1 LNICIIG
8 AGYVGLNTAV
18 VLAYL
23 GQQVTCVEQSREK
36 LDLLRRNRAP
46 FLENGLEELL
56 VDHNVQ
62 SHLQFAAEGHS
73 TFPQSD
79 VIMIA
84 VGTPSR
90 QNGKADISQVE
101 RAASEIAVCIKPDQ
115 EVTVVVKS
123 TVPVG
128 TSLRVQHLVKET
140 LSRNKISA
148 DIGFASNPEFLREG
162 QALFDTLYP
171 ERVIIG
177 SYSKRAIEM
186 LARLYEP
193 ILQQSFTQPSF
204 IHQALPKRP
213 QLLVVNP
220 RSAELTKYAANAFL
234 ATKISFINEIAGLSE
249 RLGADVEEIAQ
260 GMGLDSRIGNSFL
273 KAGAGWGGSCFPK
286 DTDTL
291 VTMAEECG
299 YSMPIVQ
306 ATIAVNKRQRT
317 AIVEKLQSGLKGVRG
332 RKIGILGLA
341 FKPGTDD
348 LREAPAL
355 DIIEQL
361 LERDAYLKVHDPAAL
376 DNFQTTPLAAKVS
389 IVDTPFLCAKDCD
402 ALVLMTEW
410 EEYCLLD
417 WQLVRQQ
424 MAGDLIVDARNI
436 LDRKVLGQANLRV
449 IGIGR

>member
-1 LNICIIG
+1 LNVSIIG
-8 AGYVGLNTAV
+8 AGYVGLNTGVA
-18 VLAYL
+18 LAYL
-23 GQQVTCVEQSREK
+23 GHQVTCVEQSREK
-36 LDLLRRNRAP
+36 LDLLLQYQAP
-46 FLENGLEELL
+46 FLENGLSELL

-62 SHLQFAAEGHS
+62 SHLRFTAEGRS
-73 TFPQSD
+73 AFPQSD

-101 RAASEIAVCIKPDQ
+101 RAAGEIAVCIRPDQ
-115 EVTVVVKS
+115 ELTVVVKS

-128 TSLRVQHLVKET
+128 TSLRVQHLVKEA
-140 LSRNKISA
+140 LSRNNISA

-177 SYSKRAIEM
+177 SHSKLAIEM
-186 LARLYEP
+186 LTRLYEP
-193 ILQQSFTQPSF
+193 ILQQTFAPPSF
-204 IHQALPKRP
+204 IQQASPKRP
-213 QLLVVNP
+213 QLLIVNP

-234 ATKISFINEIAGLSE
+234 ATKISYINEIAGLSE

-260 GMGLDSRIGNSFL
+260 GVGLDSRIGNSFL

-286 DTDTL
+286 DTDAL

-317 AIVEKLQSGLKGVRG
+317 AIVEKLQTGLKGVRG

-361 LERDAYLKVHDPAAL
+361 LERDAYLKVHDPVAL
-376 DNFQTTPLAAKVS
+376 HNFQATHFAANVT
-389 IVDTPFLCAKDCD
+389 IADTPFLCAQDCD

-410 EEYCLLD
+410 EQYCRLD

-424 MAGDLIVDARNI
+424 MIGDLIVDARNA
-436 LDRKVLGQANLRV
+436 LDRKVLEQAGLRV